1 MKRLGRVVAGLL
13 VIAIIAAA
21 ATPSIRT
28 RILNRG
34 AGEQQQAATKKKHD
48 RGSDGPTPVLIAQAR
63 KADVPVYVEGVGTG
77 QALNSVLIRSQVD
90 GVLTKLAFKEG
101 QDVKAGDLIAKID
114 PRLYQATL
122 DQDVAKKALDE
133 ATLLNARRDLDRY
146 KLLAQTKAGT
156 QQQYDTQISVV
167 AQNVAQVAIDQAL
180 IDSATTTLNYTDVT
194 SPITG
199 RTGIRNVDVG
209 NLIHASDTTGIV
221 TVSQIQPIS
230 VVFNVP
236 QQELPRINKASLLN
250 SLDVQAV
257 DANGAKVVDHGALA
271 VVNNTIDATTGT
283 VKLKANFS
291 NPQLQL
297 WPGIFVN
304 VRLLVETL
312 HDAIVIPVGA
322 LQRGP
327 KGAFV
332 FSVANDKAVM
342 RNITVSQQDD
352 TQAVVTAGL
361 AAGDVIIT
369 SGFQKLTDGASVK
382 VSDDK
387 SAAAGASPA
396 LHEQGVT
403 PAGAAQPAGEATGAA
418 PVDAAHGHGTH
429 HRNGQP
435 RRESATQ

>member
-1 MKRLGRVVAGLL
+1 MRRLWRVFAWVG
-13 VIAIIAAA
+13 VIAVIVALV
-21 ATPSIRT
+21 TPAVRT
-28 RILNRG
+28 RIFNRQA
-34 AGEQQQAATKKKHD
+34 AGERQAGTKRKHD
-48 RGSDGPTPVLIAQAR
+48 RGVDGPIPVLIARAQ

-90 GVLTKLAFKEG
+90 GVLNKLAFTEG

-122 DQDVAKKALDE
+122 DQNVAKKALDE

-156 QQQYDTQISVV
+156 QQQADTQVAIV
-167 AQNVAQVAIDQAL
+167 AQDVAQVAIDQAL
-180 IDSATTTLNYTDVT
+180 IDSAKTTLSYTDVT
-194 SPITG
+194 SPIAG

-209 NLIHASDTTGIV
+209 NLIHATDTTGIV

-257 DANGAKVVDHGALA
+257 DANGVSVVDHGALA

-283 VKLKANFS
+283 VKLKANFD

-312 HDAIVIPVGA
+312 HNAIVVPVGA
-322 LQRGP
+322 LQHGP

-332 FSVANDKAVM
+332 FSVADGKAAM
-342 RNITVSQQDD
+342 RTITVSQQDD
-352 TQAVVTAGL
+352 TQAVISAGL
-361 AAGDVIIT
+361 SAGDVVIT
-369 SGFQKLTDGASVK
+369 SGFQKLTDGAAVK
-382 VSDDK
+382 TTEDK
-387 SAAAGASPA
+387 SATAAPA

-403 PAGAAQPAGEATGAA
+403 PASAA
-418 PVDAAHGHGTH
+418 PPASAEPTSTQPPGVPPGQGTRH
-429 HRNGQP
+429 HAGQHK
-435 RRESATQ
+435 RQSATE

>member
-1 MKRLGRVVAGLL
+1 MKRVLRACAWIAVVA
-13 VIAIIAAA
+13 VVAAFAI
-21 ATPSIRT
+21 PSVRT
-28 RILNRG
+28 RILNRQS
-34 AGEQQQAATKKKHD
+34 ATPQQADNARKRD
-48 RGSDGPTPVLIAQAR
+48 RDGPTPVLVARAR

-90 GVLTKLAFKEG
+90 GVLNKLAFTEG
-101 QDVKAGDLIAKID
+101 QDVKAGELIAKID

-122 DQDVAKKALDE
+122 DQNVAKKALDE

-156 QQQYDTQISVV
+156 QQQYDTQVAVV
-167 AQNVAQVAIDQAL
+167 AQDVAQVAIDQAL
-180 IDSATTTLNYTDVT
+180 IDSARTTLSYTDVT
-194 SPITG
+194 SPIAG

-209 NLIHASDTTGIV
+209 NVIHATDTTGIV

-230 VVFNVP
+230 VIFNVP
-236 QQELPRINKASLLN
+236 QQELPRINKASLGD

-257 DANGAKVVDHGALA
+257 DANGDKVVDHGKLA

-283 VKLKANFS
+283 VKLKANFA

-327 KGAFV
+327 KGPFV

-342 RNITVSQQDD
+342 RPITVGQQDD
-352 TQAVVTAGL
+352 TQAVVSAGL
-361 AAGDVIIT
+361 APGDLVIT
-369 SGFQKLTDGASVK
+369 SGFQKLTDGAPVH
-382 VSDDK
+382 VGDDK
-387 SAAAGASPA
+387 SSTTAAAPA

-403 PAGAAQPAGEATGAA
+403 PGAPAQGAATGPDGA
-418 PVDAAHGHGTH
+418 PVDAPR
-429 HRNGQP
+429 HRGGQP
-435 RRESATQ
+435 RRPSAGE